1 MTTRGDRTRAKLI
14 KATLSVVAEVG
25 YAKTSTRAIATKAK
39 VAEGT
44 LYRHFPDKMSLLF
57 AAALEPSEAVLE
69 WVEGLPTKAGKRTVE
84 GNLVDALF
92 QLSSLQERVLPL
104 EIAIQNDPELAAFR
118 RSSLAKSGGA
128 LAGPPEALVAYLEA
142 EQSLGRLSKAVHPRA
157 AALTLLAALLGV
169 GMMSAAH
176 GGRIQRSDI
185 VELVKMFVHGA
196 APRKGS

>member
-44 LYRHFPDKMSLLF
+44 LYRHFPDKMSLFF

-118 RSSLAKSGGA
+118 RSSLAKSGGS

-169 GMMSAAH
+169 GMMSAAQ

-185 VELVKMFVHGA
+185 VELVKMFVHGV

>member
-1 MTTRGDRTRAKLI
+1 MTSRGDRTRAKLI

-25 YAKTSTRAIATKAK
+25 YAKTSTRAIAAKAK

-44 LYRHFPDKMSLLF
+44 LYRHFPDKMSLFF

-69 WVEGLPTKAGKRTVE
+69 WVEGLPAKAGKRTVE
-84 GNLVDALF
+84 ENLVDALF

-104 EIAIQNDPELAAFR
+104 EIAIQNDPELAAHR
-118 RSSLAKSGGA
+118 RTSIGTTGAA

-142 EQSLGRLSKAVHPRA
+142 EQTLGRVNKLVHPRA
-157 AALTLLAALLGV
+157 AAVTLLAALFGV

-176 GGRIQRSDI
+176 ASRIQRSDI
-185 VELVKMFVHGA
+185 VEIVKLFVHGA
-196 APRKGS
+196 APRKGA

>member
-44 LYRHFPDKMSLLF
+44 LYRHFPDKMSLFF

-118 RSSLAKSGGA
+118 RSSLAKSGGS

-196 APRKGS
+196 APRKVS

>member
-44 LYRHFPDKMSLLF
+44 LYRHFPDKMSLFF
-57 AAALEPSEAVLE
+57 AAAM
-69 WVEGLPTKAGKRTVE
+69 
-84 GNLVDALF
+84 
-92 QLSSLQERVLPL
+92 
-104 EIAIQNDPELAAFR
+104 
-118 RSSLAKSGGA
+118 
-128 LAGPPEALVAYLEA
+128 
-142 EQSLGRLSKAVHPRA
+142 
-157 AALTLLAALLGV
+157 TLLAALFGI

>member
-142 EQSLGRLSKAVHPRA
+142 EQSLGRLSKAVRPRA

>member
-44 LYRHFPDKMSLLF
+44 LYRHFPDKMSLFF

-118 RSSLAKSGGA
+118 RSSLAKSGGS

-142 EQSLGRLSKAVHPRA
+142 EQSLGRLSKAVRPRA
-157 AALTLLAALLGV
+157 AALTLLPALLGV

>member
-44 LYRHFPDKMSLLF
+44 LYRHFPDKMSLFF

-69 WVEGLPTKAGKRTVE
+69 WVEALPTKAGKRTVE
-84 GNLVDALF
+84 GNLVDALV

-118 RSSLAKSGGA
+118 RSSLEKAGGS

-142 EQSLGRLSKAVHPRA
+142 EQTLGRLNKTVRPRA
-157 AALTLLAALLGV
+157 AAMTLLAALFGI

-185 VELVKMFVHGA
+185 VELVKMLVHGA